1 MSTFNII
8 MLIGWI
14 FQLASWF
21 PKKWFIETDQTRT
34 ATNLILSSIGLGFF
48 LAAGIILLGQK

>member
-1 MSTFNII
+1 

-21 PKKWFIETDQTRT
+21 PKKWYFETDQMRT
-34 ATNLILSSIGLGFF
+34 ATNLILSAIGLGFF

>member
-1 MSTFNII
+1 MSTYNII

-21 PKKWFIETDQTRT
+21 PKKWYFETDQMRT
-34 ATNLILSSIGLGFF
+34 ATNLILSAIGLGFF
-48 LAAGIILLGQK
+48 LAAGIILLRS